1 MTDLT
6 LNLVWMLQGPM
17 NTLAALSSGEWLMK
31 PSSLE
36 RGMLQ
41 SKALSKCTT
50 ENDYKKHICYVVI
63 LTRVIAAVF
72 DLISDHLSQSFCGG
86 AGPARQSSGHICKK
100 KDGNTLNRNLKYND
114 CYY

>member
-6 LNLVWMLQGPM
+6 LNLVWMLQGLM

-41 SKALSKCTT
+41 SKALSKYTI
-50 ENDYKKHICYVVI
+50 ENNYKNKTHICYV
-63 LTRVIAAVF
+63 RK
-72 DLISDHLSQSFCGG
+72 
-86 AGPARQSSGHICKK
+86 P
-100 KDGNTLNRNLKYND
+100 
-114 CYY
+114 

>member
-6 LNLVWMLQGPM
+6 LNLVWMLQGLM

-41 SKALSKCTT
+41 SKALSKNTI
-50 ENDYKKHICYVVI
+50 ENNYKKQNTYLLCCH
-63 LTRVIAAVF
+63 F
-72 DLISDHLSQSFCGG
+72 NQSYY
-86 AGPARQSSGHICKK
+86 SSI
-100 KDGNTLNRNLKYND
+100 
-114 CYY
+114 